1 MRPNSTE
8 RKIIHIDMDAFFA
21 SVEQRDRP
29 ELQGLPVAVG
39 GAGRRGVVASASY
52 EARRYG
58 VRSAMPG
65 SKARQLCPELIF
77 VAPRFEVYQAISRQI
92 RQIFLDYTPLV
103 EPLSLDE
110 AYLDVSEDLRGIGS
124 ATLIARE
131 ILQRIQA
138 ETRLTASAGV
148 SFNKFL
154 AKIASGMR
162 KPNGMTIITP
172 AEAPAFLDSLPIGKF
187 HGIGKATEQRMKA
200 LGIQYGRDLKQY
212 PAEALAQ
219 HFGKAGLHYY
229 CIVHADDRRPVNP
242 HRVRKSMG
250 AERTFA
256 EDLYTPDDM
265 KAQLALL
272 ADKVYTHLSKYQ
284 NYGRTVTLK
293 IKTPDFKLYTRS
305 KSYSHDLTEASAI
318 YEAACELLNQHLHLC
333 KTVRLLGITVSNLEG
348 ARVRDG
354 VQLSFDFHDVIIKSS
369 KKI

>member
-1 MRPNSTE
+1 MTMPNASE

-21 SVEQRDRP
+21 SVEQRDHP
-29 ELQGLPVAVG
+29 ELQGMPVAVG

-65 SKARQLCPELIF
+65 SKARQLCPELVF
-77 VAPRFEVYQAISRQI
+77 VPPRFEVYQAVSRQI

-110 AYLDVSEDLRGIGS
+110 AYLDVSQDLRGIGS

-138 ETRLTASAGV
+138 ETGLTASAGV

-172 AEAPAFLDSLPIGKF
+172 AEAATFLDNLPIEKF
-187 HGIGKATEQRMKA
+187 HGIGQATERRMKA
-200 LGIQYGRDLKQY
+200 LGIHYGRDLKQY
-212 PAEALAQ
+212 SAEVLAQ
-219 HFGKAGLHYY
+219 RFGKAGLHYY
-229 CIVHADDRRPVNP
+229 RMVRADDRRPVNP

-256 EDLYTPDDM
+256 EDLRTPDGM
-265 KAQLALL
+265 KTQLALL
-272 ADKVYTHLSKYQ
+272 AEKVHAHLSKHQ

-293 IKTPDFKLYTRS
+293 IKTPDFRLYTRS
-305 KSYSHDLTEASAI
+305 KSYGHALIEASAI
-318 YEAACELLNQHLHLC
+318 YEAACELLDQHLHLC
-333 KTVRLLGITVSNLEG
+333 KAVRLLGITVSNLEG
-348 ARVRDG
+348 ARIRGG
-354 VQLSFDFHDVIIKSS
+354 VQLSFDFEDVTTQLPKE
-369 KKI
+369 